1 MEDLVLLLPVAKRN
15 SISECLFCG
24 VVVMILGRSLHVDLY
39 RDNPPSIT
47 NDPKT
52 NP

>member
-1 MEDLVLLLPVAKRN
+1 MEDLVLLLLAKRN

-24 VVVMILGRSLHVDLY
+24 VVVMILGRSLHVDPY